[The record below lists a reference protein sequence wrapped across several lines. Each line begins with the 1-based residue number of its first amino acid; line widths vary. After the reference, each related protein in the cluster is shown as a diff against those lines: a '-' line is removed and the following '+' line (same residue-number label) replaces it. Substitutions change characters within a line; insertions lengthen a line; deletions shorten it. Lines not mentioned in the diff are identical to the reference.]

1 MSVKRLHACRCTAQ
15 IPAVFSTRDFVA
27 AWGKFMEEVT
37 EVMLEVTSSGHTP
50 SVIRRL
56 VDIDERIWDWTVNMC
71 VHHPSTIIEA
81 QVWEQGGGRGR
92 TCSIYD
98 DAVISKV
105 CAITLIGW

>member
-1 MSVKRLHACRCTAQ
+1 M
-15 IPAVFSTRDFVA
+15 FSTRDFVA

-56 VDIDERIWDWTVNMC
+56 VDIDERIWEWTVNMC

-81 QVWEQGGGRGR
+81 QVRQQGGRSAGRGR
-92 TCSIYD
+92 GGTCVPIDD
-98 DAVISKV
+98 DAVFSK
-105 CAITLIGW
+105 I

>member
-1 MSVKRLHACRCTAQ
+1 MPVCGGIEALTYLPACLCITQ

-56 VDIDERIWDWTVNMC
+56 VDIDERIWEWTVNMC

-81 QVWEQGGGRGR
+81 QVREQGGGEERGD
-92 TCSIYD
+92 SL
-98 DAVISKV
+98 K
-105 CAITLIGW
+105 